1 MYAFEEP
8 DFFVRDIM
16 FSMNLIAFFPQYFV
30 WHYTVA
36 LMDFA
41 RTVSNFFWFLWNFFS
56 IELLARSFFVP
67 WKRLGEEQGSF
78 VGRAIVGAAM
88 RAIGIIARLALFA
101 LAALSFVV
109 TFFALIFALALWLV
123 LPLVIA
129 FLLFIGIR
137 SLFSI

>member
-1 MYAFEEP
+1 
-8 DFFVRDIM
+8 
-16 FSMNLIAFFPQYFV
+16 MNLAAFFPQYFV

-41 RTVSNFFWFLWNFFS
+41 RAVSNFFWFLWNFFS
-56 IELLARSFFVP
+56 VELLARSFFVP
-67 WKRLGEEQGSF
+67 WKRLGEAQGSLI
-78 VGRAIVGAAM
+78 GRAIVGTAM

-101 LAALSFVV
+101 LAALSFAVALAAA
-109 TFFALIFALALWLV
+109 FFAFVLWLT
-123 LPLVIA
+123 LPFIII